1 MKIELNSRY
10 YWKKKEGDK
19 SKKEIKK
26 GKRR

>member
-19 SKKEIKK
+19 SKKGIKK
-26 GKRR
+26 GRRR

>member
-19 SKKEIKK
+19 SKKGMKN
-26 GKRR
+26 GRGR